1 MYLKSTAKKK
11 NIGIQII
18 VDSADNLMQ
27 KTLLFINGEPP
38 TTLPASEGYS
48 LIACSDGAFHY
59 LKEKKFPL
67 DKLDFISGDFD
78 SHTGADDDVYKD
90 KFIYTPDQ
98 DRTDFHK
105 SLEIIRQKGFKIVH
119 VYGGSGGEMD
129 HFLGNLNTAFNFKNN
144 LEITFFDNYSKYYF
158 APNKLVLKNIEGF
171 LVSLIPFPVAS
182 NVITSG
188 LNWELN
194 GEKLSIVS
202 RIGSRN
208 FAVQNTVEIT
218 YSDGDLVVFVGQQ
231 KYR

>member
-1 MYLKSTAKKK
+1 
-11 NIGIQII
+11 
-18 VDSADNLMQ
+18 MQ
-27 KTLLFINGEPP
+27 KALLFINGEPP
-38 TTLPASEGYS
+38 TILPTSEGYS

-59 LKEKKFPL
+59 LKEKNFPL

-78 SHTGADDDVYKD
+78 SHTGANDDVYKD

-98 DRTDFHK
+98 DRTDFYK
-105 SLEIIRQKGFKIVH
+105 SLEIIQQKGFKKVD
-119 VYGGSGGEMD
+119 VFGGSGGEMD
-129 HFLGNLNTAFNFKNN
+129 HFLGNLNTAFHFKND
-144 LEITFFDNYSKYYF
+144 LEVTFFDNHSKYF
-158 APNKLVLKNIEGF
+158 LTPKNLVLQNVEGL
-171 LVSLIPFPVAS
+171 LVSLIPFPSAF

-194 GEKLSIVS
+194 GEELSIVS

-218 YSDGDLVVFVGQQ
+218 YGDGDLVVFVGRQ